1 MQNTFKKNEWF
12 SVTTDELKT
21 LLAFRRKPEQTTLNI
36 LIIVAALLGP
46 ITIFGALILGYKRAY
61 MRFMYPNN
69 EFPKL
74 YPLKPITRVAMILGA
89 IAAWLAVI
97 AIIWAVITFLPA
109 EWVRNSIFLYYVAAN
124 LLVSGVVYG
133 VFKRWK
139 NSVHN
144 MLVDLDKH
152 ASSQFAK
159 PEELKEY
166 LSDEGLFV
174 GGDYAFNDK
183 GHAIMGASTRSGK
196 GVNIII
202 PNILRLKN
210 YKGNM
215 IIIDVKGEN
224 CAVCANAL
232 RAHGKNV
239 VILNPFEVLPENIS
253 GHVSYNP
260 LSILSE
266 VSSPHL
272 VDDVMLIAENLVPI
286 KANDHN
292 EFFTTGARQIVAA
305 FLLHIVTS
313 EKFSNPTLSD
323 LWRVLRLSGEAF
335 DQTLADMATC
345 TDPVNGEAVR
355 GAANEI
361 VKQMASPETFASIMS
376 NALQA
381 TDIFKSNLLNKSM
394 QNGFDPYSLSVNDNT
409 VVFVILPVDKLQSG
423 HSKWLRLVT
432 TTFMRAIVRK
442 PNPKIRNT
450 FIIDEAYSQGYNTEF
465 EIALAAYSGFGI
477 SLFLIYQDL
486 PQIVATYGQD
496 KWQSILG
503 NCQIRIFTGVKDNFG
518 ASYISEAFG
527 KTTRTV
533 YSKNRFG
540 VISRP
545 EHIERDLATPDEVKR
560 MSKDNLIL
568 FVGENT
574 FTTLPKRPYY
584 SMPELRGKYDPN
596 PYIAESQ

>member
-1 MQNTFKKNEWF
+1 MQNTFKKNDWF
-12 SVTTDELKT
+12 SVTNEELKT
-21 LLAFRRKPEQTTLNI
+21 LLAFRRKPERMTSII
-36 LIIVAALLGP
+36 LFIVAAILGP

-61 MRFMYPNN
+61 TRFMYPNN

-74 YPLKPITRVAMILGA
+74 YPLKPITRVSMILGA
-89 IAAWLAVI
+89 IIAWLAVI
-97 AIIWAVITFLPA
+97 AIVWAIITFLPA
-109 EWVRNSIFLYYVAAN
+109 EWVRDAVFLYYMAAN
-124 LLVSGVVYG
+124 LMVSGIVYG
-133 VFKRWK
+133 VFRRWQI
-139 NSVHN
+139 SVNN

-183 GHAIMGASTRSGK
+183 GHGIMWASTRSGK

-202 PNILRLKN
+202 PNILRFKN
-210 YKGNM
+210 YRGNM
-215 IIIDVKGEN
+215 TIIDLKGEN
-224 CAVCANAL
+224 CAVTANAL
-232 RAHGKNV
+232 RSQGKNV
-239 VILNPFEVLPENIS
+239 VILNPFEILPENIS
-253 GHVSYNP
+253 GNVSYNP
-260 LSILSE
+260 LAILSDK
-266 VSSPHL
+266 SSPHL

-286 KANDHN
+286 KPNDHN
-292 EFFTTGARQIVAA
+292 EYFTTGGRQIIAA
-305 FLLHIVTS
+305 LLLHIVTS
-313 EKFSNPTLSD
+313 DKFSNPTLAD
-323 LWRVLRLSGEAF
+323 LWRVLRLSGDAW
-335 DQTLADMATC
+335 DNMLADMATC
-345 TDPVNGEAVR
+345 TDPMNGEAVR

-361 VKQMASPETFASIMS
+361 VKNMLSPESFASCLS

-381 TDIFKSNLLNKSM
+381 TDIFKSSLLNKAM
-394 QNGFDPYSLSVNDNT
+394 LDGFDPYSLSMDDNT
-409 VVFVILPVDKLQSG
+409 VVFVILPFDKLQS
-423 HSKWLRLVT
+423 HSRWLRLVT
-432 TTFMRAIVRK
+432 STLMRSIVRK

-450 FIIDEAYSQGYNTEF
+450 FIIDEAFSQGYNSEF
-465 EIALAAYSGFGI
+465 EIALAGYSGFGI

-503 NCQIRIFTGVKDNFG
+503 NCQIRLCTGVKDNFS

-540 VISRP
+540 VISNP

-574 FTTLPKRPYY
+574 FTALPKRPYY
-584 SMPELRGKYDPN
+584 RMPELRGKYDPN